1 MVVVELSNTW
11 DEMIELGNL
20 VETIVK
26 GEPVQS
32 YEWRE
37 VYANRKSI
45 RQSEFYQAGN
55 IGLKPELM
63 FEVHS
68 FEFNNDEKV
77 KFEGQ
82 EYSIIRAYDRGEVTE
97 LTVTTHLGVE
107 V

>member
-1 MVVVELSNTW
+1 MSSTW
-11 DEMIELGNL
+11 DELIELGNL

-63 FEVHS
+63 FEVHN

-77 KFEGQ
+77 KCDGK
-82 EYSIIRAYDRGEVTE
+82 EYSIIRTYDKGDVIE
-97 LTVTTHLGVE
+97 LTVTSHVGSE
-107 V
+107 A

>member
-1 MVVVELSNTW
+1 MSNTW
-11 DEMIELGNL
+11 DIKIELGNL

-26 GEPVQS
+26 GEPIQL

-63 FEVHS
+63 FEVHN

-77 KFEGQ
+77 RYNGK
-82 EYSIIRAYDRGEVTE
+82 EYFIIRTYDKGEIIE
-97 LTVTTHLGVE
+97 LTVTSHAGSE